1 MGNIFTE
8 FRRVE
13 LMLRHLTMIAEL
25 ANEGIVV
32 VDPNGIIRFVNKAW
46 AKMHGY
52 DTRNEL
58 VGKHINMFHTEEQ
71 MKTTVIPFIEE
82 VKRRGQLWGPVEHVR
97 HDGTLLPTETK
108 MTLVKD
114 EEGKAVGLIVFV
126 IDMTEQW
133 QNAEHLK
140 QQTTELVAANEKL
153 QREINEHERGEE
165 ELLEDIIEA
174 KDQTKG
180 IVQFNPQEL
189 KALAELAKR
198 LR

>member
-13 LMLRHLTMIAEL
+13 LMLQHLTMIAEL

-82 VKRRGQLWGPVEHVR
+82 VKHRGQLAGPVEHVR
-97 HDGTLLPTETK
+97 RDGTLFPAVTK

-126 IDMTEQW
+126 IDMTEQR
-133 QNAEHLK
+133 QVEEHLK
-140 QQTTELVAANEKL
+140 QQTSELTAANEKL
-153 QREINEHERGEE
+153 RREISEHERGEK

-180 IVQFNPQEL
+180 IVPFNPQEL

>member
-1 MGNIFTE
+1 MGNKFTE

-13 LMLRHLTMIAEL
+13 LILRHLTMIAEL

-82 VKRRGQLWGPVEHVR
+82 VKHRGQLAGPVEHLR
-97 HDGTLLPTETK
+97 RDGTLFPMETK

-114 EEGKAVGLIVFV
+114 EQGKAVGLIVFV
-126 IDMTEQW
+126 IDMTEQR
-133 QNAEHLK
+133 QVEEHLK
-140 QQTTELVAANEKL
+140 QQTTELTAVNEKL
-153 QREINEHERGEE
+153 RREISEHEQEE
-165 ELLEDIIEA
+165 KELLEDIIDA
-174 KDQTKG
+174 KDQTKE
-180 IVQFNPQEL
+180 IVLFNPQEL

>member
-8 FRRVE
+8 FRQVE
-13 LMLRHLTMIAEL
+13 LMLRRLTMIAEL
-25 ANEGIVV
+25 ASEGIVV
-32 VDPNGIIRFVNKAW
+32 VDLNGIIRFVNKAW

-82 VKRRGQLWGPVEHVR
+82 VKHRGQLAGPVEHLR
-97 HDGTLLPTETK
+97 RDGTLFPMETK

-114 EEGKAVGLIVFV
+114 EQGKAVGLIVFV
-126 IDMTEQW
+126 IDMTEQR
-133 QNAEHLK
+133 QVEEHLK
-140 QQTTELVAANEKL
+140 QQTTELTAVNEKL
-153 QREINEHERGEE
+153 RREISEHEQEE
-165 ELLEDIIEA
+165 KELLEDIIDA
-174 KDQTKG
+174 KDQTKE
-180 IVQFNPQEL
+180 IVLFNPQEL